1 MSFILDALRKSESE
15 RQQQQAAEFAT
26 VPSGAA
32 ATTAPR
38 WLWLLGLLLV
48 LNLVVL
54 AVFLL
59 RGEPA
64 GKAAGTAASD
74 APVTA
79 DSPPAVTRAGSPADA
94 SAQPPAR
101 APAREAAASFSER
114 LADVRE
120 SRPDSAAAPA
130 ESPAGSGRTA
140 PPAPRDTATTA
151 AVRPGVA
158 TVPSLEQL
166 QLEGA
171 VDLPPLHLDL
181 HVYNEAAGRRFV
193 SINMQ
198 KYRENERLSEGP
210 LVREITR
217 EGVVLE
223 HDGHLFALVQ

>member
-15 RQQQQAAEFAT
+15 RQQQRAAEFAT

-32 ATTAPR
+32 ATAAPR
-38 WLWLLGLLLV
+38 WLWLVGLLLV

-54 AVFLL
+54 AVFLF
-59 RGEPA
+59 RG
-64 GKAAGTAASD
+64 GAAGTAASD
-74 APVTA
+74 PPAAA
-79 DSPPAVTRAGSPADA
+79 DSLPAVTRAGSPADMP
-94 SAQPPAR
+94 AQ
-101 APAREAAASFSER
+101 APAPAPSREEVASFSER
-114 LADVRE
+114 LADARE
-120 SRPDSAAAPA
+120 SRPEGAAAPA
-130 ESPAGSGRTA
+130 ESPAAGGRTA
-140 PPAPRDTATTA
+140 GPAPRDTAATA

-181 HVYNEAAGRRFV
+181 HVYNEAEGRRFV

-198 KYRENERLSEGP
+198 KYRENERLREGP

-223 HDGHLFALVQ
+223 HDGHLFALIQ